1 MKVER
6 LTGIHYYRQGNKRV
20 IVDWDQK
27 TITSHHDD
35 RVGPGL
41 PARGMSE
48 STLWSWEAA
57 ARAGKSDVIRD
68 WGGRTLILL
77 GPATPS
83 EAEGIEGEGR

>member
-6 LTGIHYYRQGNKRV
+6 LTGIYYYRQGNKRV
-20 IVDWDQK
+20 VVDWDQK
-27 TITSHHDD
+27 TVTFHYDNQA
-35 RVGPGL
+35 GPGS
-41 PARGMSE
+41 PARGISE

-57 ARAGKSDVIRD
+57 ARAGKSGVIRD
-68 WGGRTLILL
+68 WGGRTFVFL